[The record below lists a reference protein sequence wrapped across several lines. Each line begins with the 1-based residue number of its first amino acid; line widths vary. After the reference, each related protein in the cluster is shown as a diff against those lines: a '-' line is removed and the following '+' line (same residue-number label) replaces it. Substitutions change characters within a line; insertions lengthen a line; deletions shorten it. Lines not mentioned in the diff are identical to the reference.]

1 MKPSWFRS
9 IWNCHPERIALWIKP
24 PWSQSPKQD
33 LIDWFDYHIFYDSF
47 QAQHIW
53 FFFFFNHCV
62 FVSCSSMQFKSKL
75 ISFEWSTYQDQLI
88 IESTSLN
95 LQGWGSL
102 YYVHCPR
109 SKWWP
114 IYQSLS
120 FKFFNKWKLP
130 NLSSYCWLT
139 QKVNKSNQLM
149 TWWSYR
155 SLNALITNNKVLST
169 ASLELTHLIQE
180 SILSNSERMI
190 FLFIFLL
197 GSQTS
202 HL

>member
-114 IYQSLS
+114 ILKAHINH
-120 FKFFNKWKLP
+120 F
-130 NLSSYCWLT
+130 
-139 QKVNKSNQLM
+139 
-149 TWWSYR
+149 
-155 SLNALITNNKVLST
+155 
-169 ASLELTHLIQE
+169 H
-180 SILSNSERMI
+180 SNSLTNENCPI
-190 FLFIFLL
+190 CQVTADELKKSINQIN
-197 GSQTS
+197 SW
-202 HL
+202 HDEVIDP